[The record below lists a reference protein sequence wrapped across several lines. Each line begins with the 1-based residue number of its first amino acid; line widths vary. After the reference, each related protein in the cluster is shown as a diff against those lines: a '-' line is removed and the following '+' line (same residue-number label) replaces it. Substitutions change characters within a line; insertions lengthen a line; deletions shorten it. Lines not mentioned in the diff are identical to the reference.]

1 MSRGRRIAL
10 GAALLLLATAGAGAA
25 YETAA
30 RRRAAR
36 EFAPPGR
43 LVDVGGRRIH
53 MDCRGTGSPT
63 VVLEAGLDTFG
74 ALGWMPV
81 HDPLAAVT
89 RTCAYSRAGMMWSD
103 AAPGAF
109 DSRRAAADLHAALAA
124 AGERAPWVMVGHSL
138 GGPYALAFTGRYPRE
153 VAGLVLVDASHP
165 DQTRGA
171 RPPPLLRRARNAA
184 ILAAAPVLARLGV
197 ARLAPLRRAPDEW
210 PPQMAAAHAAYFP
223 TSGTALAKEARALDA
238 TLGTAGRARRL
249 GDRPLV
255 VLTATIGDPEHAA
268 AWKRMQVDQATWSTR
283 GRQRMVDAT
292 HYIHF
297 DRPEAVAGAVEEVVA
312 EVRKAGASSSS
323 AAARP

>member
-1 MSRGRRIAL
+1 MSRGRRIL
-10 GAALLLLATAGAGAA
+10 RFAALLLLATAGAGAV
-25 YETAA
+25 YEAVA

-36 EFAPPGR
+36 EFTPPGR

-74 ALGWMPV
+74 AWGWMPV
-81 HDPLAAVT
+81 HDSLAAVT
-89 RTCAYSRAGMMWSD
+89 RTCAYSRTGMMWSD
-103 AAPGAF
+103 SAPGAF
-109 DSRRAAADLHAALAA
+109 DSRRAAGDLHAALAA
-124 AGERAPWVMVGHSL
+124 SGERAPWVLVGHSL
-138 GGPYALAFTGRYPRE
+138 GGPYALAFTGRYPAE

-171 RPPPLLRRARNAA
+171 RPPLPRRARNAA

-197 ARLAPLRRAPDEW
+197 ARLAPVRRAPDEW
-210 PPQMAAAHAAYFP
+210 PPRMAAAHAAFFP

-238 TLGTAGRARRL
+238 TLRTAGRARRL

-255 VLTATIGDPEHAA
+255 VLTATIGDPQHAA
-268 AWKRMQVDQATWSTR
+268 AWNRMQADQATWSTR

-297 DRPEAVAGAVEEVVA
+297 DRPEAVVGAVEEVVA
-312 EVRKAGASSSS
+312 EVRKAGAPSS
-323 AAARP
+323 AATARP